1 MIPSEA
7 APGIAGA
14 AAIAQRNFVAKS
26 AQNAA
31 ARPAAPL
38 SRISPLDAYRAKE
51 LEYNQLLAKSTEKHP
66 DVMRLKAEIEQMK
79 KDLPPEDMTA
89 AEKPPDE
96 PPTPDLVPNPVYQNL
111 NGQLRQ
117 VKTEIEIR
125 EREKNWIE
133 AQIARYSQRV
143 ADAPRVEQE
152 ISAITRANEDL
163 SRQHDDLKAKLAQ
176 AKLAES
182 LESRQK
188 GSQFLIIDPANYPLE
203 PATPGRLVVLL
214 AGCLISLA
222 VGILAA
228 FVLGV
233 ADQRV
238 WTQREL
244 ERFLDARVMVEIPT
258 IVPPADLRRQR
269 IRMVL
274 HAAVACACLCAY
286 LGAVGFL
293 YVRQP
298 SFLQAVD
305 PVLETVMERM
315 IHH

>member
-1 MIPSEA
+1 
-7 APGIAGA
+7 
-14 AAIAQRNFVAKS
+14 
-26 AQNAA
+26 
-31 ARPAAPL
+31 
-38 SRISPLDAYRAKE
+38 
-51 LEYNQLLAKSTEKHP
+51 
-66 DVMRLKAEIEQMK
+66 MK